1 MKYLKNWKKFFE
13 QADSP
18 DLVGKFSP
26 EEIKG
31 MTKADSPFKEP
42 YKRFRHQLFS
52 GPASV
57 DLNMSMSDAM
67 RKRFGG
73 TYGIAEMLYH
83 KIIKEIPQF
92 KNFEC
97 NTGYEHEKDYALHF
111 KKEKEIEKKKGYT
124 ASIEMWVQYRAKLEP
139 GDSYLGYKKGKIK
152 LLFVTHIN
160 KIQKDNNLFNMMK
173 EPKNPKDPGEESTS
187 PINQLFNMNRNPLSD
202 QYIEPTPEEQK
213 EEDEL
218 WNKAIDNMYKN
229 MRGDVDD
236 EDLHYYERLKV
247 SYTNLSV
254 ESFLK
259 KLPKI
264 KQNLEIYEKYL
275 QNKYQ
280 FTL

>member
-1 MKYLKNWKKFFE
+1 
-13 QADSP
+13 
-18 DLVGKFSP
+18 
-26 EEIKG
+26 
-31 MTKADSPFKEP
+31 
-42 YKRFRHQLFS
+42 
-52 GPASV
+52 
-57 DLNMSMSDAM
+57 
-67 RKRFGG
+67 
-73 TYGIAEMLYH
+73 
-83 KIIKEIPQF
+83 
-92 KNFEC
+92 
-97 NTGYEHEKDYALHF
+97 
-111 KKEKEIEKKKGYT
+111 
-124 ASIEMWVQYRAKLEP
+124 
-139 GDSYLGYKKGKIK
+139 
-152 LLFVTHIN
+152 
-160 KIQKDNNLFNMMK
+160 MK

-236 EDLHYYERLKV
+236 EDLHYYESLKV